1 MTFRLSLLILGTSF
15 LQSACRNKVQS
26 AAPIK
31 EKKEEEKIENENVRF
46 RVPLG
51 AVISDIHL
59 PYYNKDNRLVSLLTA
74 REMTVEGGDP
84 SANEIEDPKNVR
96 RLNGKELK
104 LWLLDKGEKVR
115 SITTFDTAKY
125 DLGKEQLT
133 ATGELIMRG
142 ADDQFAA
149 RSNGGI
155 FTLKTGQALLTGP
168 TFTRF
173 RIPERKDKTTM
184 NLLPVLPLTA
194 AMQMLIAAPP
204 EVDPEHFAK
213 FERLVAPRL
222 IPYDD
227 ADDHFEQADQLNA
240 DLARRLAKYLIMIGK
255 TEILSQVKAEPVAE
269 ENDPLEEIMKL
280 GPADMSIECD
290 QGVYLDSAA
299 LEIAYFGIIKAQG
312 KGLKMS
318 CNKDLK
324 IIFNPPEP
332 KKVADGEKKETEK
345 NEEEKTEKKEDTN
358 PIKDFGGFGDLKQI
372 TASGKVR
379 IDGVTKGEKFYIGGD
394 RALFESNP
402 KNPKNEGTITL
413 RGDQL
418 NFLRG
423 DPNDKTSEEPLFL
436 QRSISKDA
444 WIIIEIKEGAKPKQT
459 DVTIQSSRGHWK
471 QEVFDRKKDK

>member
-26 AAPIK
+26 VAPI
-31 EKKEEEKIENENVRF
+31 EEQREEEKIENENVRF

-51 AVISDIHL
+51 AVISDIRL

-84 SANEIEDPKNVR
+84 AANEIEDPKKVR

-104 LWLLDKGEKVR
+104 LWLLDKAEKVR

-125 DLGKEQLT
+125 DISKEQLT

-142 ADDQFAA
+142 ADNQFAA

-155 FTLKTGQALLTGP
+155 FTLKTGQALLMGP

-173 RIPERKDKTTM
+173 KIPERKDKTTM

-227 ADDHFEQADQLNA
+227 ADDHFERADQLNA
-240 DLARRLAKYLIMIGK
+240 ELARRLAEYLILIGK
-255 TEILSQVKAEPVAE
+255 TEILSQVKAEPQAE
-269 ENDPLEEIMKL
+269 EKDPLEEIMKL

-324 IIFNPPEP
+324 VIFHPPEP
-332 KKVADGEKKETEK
+332 KKDADKKKEET
-345 NEEEKTEKKEDTN
+345 NKKDDAN

-379 IDGVTKGEKFYIGGD
+379 IDGLTKGKKFYIGGD
-394 RALFESNP
+394 RALFESDP

-413 RGDQL
+413 RGDNL
-418 NFLRG
+418 NFLSG
-423 DPNDKTSEEPLFL
+423 DPNDKTSEEPLIL

-444 WIIIEIKEGAKPKQT
+444 WAIVKIKAGAKPKQT
-459 DVTIQSSRGHWK
+459 DVTVQLSRGHWK
-471 QEVFDRKKDK
+471 LELIDRKKDK